1 MRRASMFDL
10 PSFLIVVILGI
21 WGIVFVRSSTQLE
34 AGQAQLWLKQIFFLA
49 SGLLLYGIFA
59 FSDYKRWVD
68 RADLLGLLG
77 LALLAALLLWGHKVN
92 GARSWFR
99 LPFLSVQP
107 AEFVKICAVLWV
119 AKHFSRIKE
128 RPSSLLEFA
137 SSWLVLSFPVALI
150 LLQPDLGTAFLYGP
164 FFLVPNFMMG
174 HRESIW
180 VTVTV
185 LLLAVLV
192 LIGVLWRPQWV
203 FFLKEYQ
210 KDRIISFVYPER
222 DRANTGYQVH
232 QSKIS
237 IGQGGM
243 LGMGVGRG
251 KQTRLGFLP
260 AQHND
265 FILAVVAE
273 ETGFLGMSLLLLL
286 FALLFGRGLAT
297 AYEARD
303 AMGRLLAASAISTLA
318 LQTIYNAAMLT
329 GLLPTTGIPC
339 PLISAGGSSIW
350 TTCTLLGLV
359 QSVRLRRFVN
369 T

>member
-1 MRRASMFDL
+1 MFDI
-10 PSFLIVVILGI
+10 PSLFIVVALGILGV
-21 WGIVFVRSSTQLE
+21 VFVHSSTQG
-34 AGQAQLWLKQIFFLA
+34 AGSSPQLWLKQASFLV
-49 SGLLLYGIFA
+49 SGLLIYGIFA

-68 RADLLGLLG
+68 RADFLGLLG
-77 LALLAALLLWGHKVN
+77 LAFLAAVLIWGHKVN

-99 LPFLSVQP
+99 LPFLSIQP

-119 AKHFSRIKE
+119 ARHFSRIKE

-137 SSWLVLSFPVALI
+137 TSWFVLSLPVALI

-164 FFLVPNFMMG
+164 FFLVPNFMTG

-180 VTVTV
+180 VT
-185 LLLAVLV
+185 LSGLFLAALV
-192 LIGVLWRPQWV
+192 LGGVLMRPHWV
-203 FFLKEYQ
+203 FFLKDYQ
-210 KDRIISFVYPER
+210 KERILSFVYPER
-222 DRANTGYQVH
+222 DRADSGYQVH

-237 IGQGGM
+237 IGQGGL
-243 LGMGVGRG
+243 LGMGIGKG

-273 ETGFLGMSLLLLL
+273 ETGFLGISTVLLL
-286 FALLFGRGLAT
+286 FAVLFGRGLAT

-303 AMGRLLAASAISTLA
+303 SMGSLLAASATSTLA
-318 LQTIYNAAMLT
+318 LQTLYNAAMLT
-329 GLLPTTGIPC
+329 GLAPTTGIPC

-350 TTCTLLGLV
+350 TTCALLGLV
-359 QSVRLRRFVN
+359 QSVRRRRFVN